1 MDKEQEESSGNRPS
15 PRSPAKE
22 DASRNISGRILDS
35 ASGLL
40 RDSLAPDSTQQV
52 HTLAHVLASEGK
64 AGSSTASASTE
75 RGAASE
81 LHRGSNASHHREYL
95 PNPTDAFRE
104 PVLANGSI
112 TSTSRDIIGGMSLD
126 QFMHNAQ
133 SQNEIPTWQHTPTTK
148 GKQTASR
155 LNGHHTEHH
164 ASDAGMSTVW
174 ESITRNEPSLVF
186 PATNGT
192 QIHRAHDVHG
202 AGEVS
207 ATDGAD
213 VVKLLQDPDTSLWMN
228 MPEEQDL
235 PWTISEEDTR
245 IAEEIVKNVDTAM
258 SSKPGWNSA
267 TSAANRGQPFLQF
280 ASFFDDIENYH
291 EEVWGYLR
299 PLVEQARGERAVSGS
314 PDGEEGPA
322 TRRLRMIL
330 AHIDRSA

>member
-1 MDKEQEESSGNRPS
+1 MDKKQGESSGKRS
-15 PRSPAKE
+15 PPGSPAKKY
-22 DASRNISGRILDS
+22 ASRNISGRILDS

-40 RDSLAPDSTQQV
+40 RDSLAPDSTQQA
-52 HTLAHVLASEGK
+52 HTLAHVLAREGK
-64 AGSSTASASTE
+64 AGSSMASASTE
-75 RGAASE
+75 PGTASE
-81 LHRGSNASHHREYL
+81 WHRGSNASHHLEYL
-95 PNPTDAFRE
+95 PNTTDTFRE

-112 TSTSRDIIGGMSLD
+112 TSTSRDIVGGMSLD

-133 SQNEIPTWQHTPTTK
+133 SENKIPTWQHTPTAK
-148 GKQTASR
+148 GKQIASR

-174 ESITRNEPSLVF
+174 DSITRNEPSLVF
-186 PATNGT
+186 PATNVT
-192 QIHRAHDVHG
+192 HIHRAHDVHG
-202 AGEVS
+202 ADEVR

-213 VVKLLQDPDTSLWMN
+213 VVKLLQDPNTSLWMD

-245 IAEEIVKNVDTAM
+245 IAEEIAKNIDTAM
-258 SSKPGWNSA
+258 ASKPGWNSA

-280 ASFFDDIENYH
+280 TSFFDDIENYH

-299 PLVEQARGERAVSGS
+299 PLVEQARGEKAIPGS

-322 TRRLRMIL
+322 TRRLRMVL